1 MTKILRNQMI
11 EEFAASRLA
20 EFEAK
25 VGKKL
30 EPPIPIE
37 LMAERLLGLS
47 ILWEPIE
54 ELPGE
59 TIFGGI
65 RPEERV
71 IVMNENRRALFT
83 EKPGLVRST
92 IGHEMGHWDL
102 FVDKATLDHPML
114 TGFDRPDTF
123 PLRSTPIGEVVVIAR
138 LMSSNEGRELL
149 REMESRA
156 DDPHEARAVNR
167 YAAAVSMPTAL
178 IRRDAMAI
186 DRTKW
191 PPLYRLAERYEVTIS
206 ALRVRLEQLDL
217 LFVREDKTLFES
229 KDHAIGQG
237 HLFG

>member
-1 MTKILRNQMI
+1 VVEDI
-11 EEFAASRLA
+11 AAIRLA
-20 EFEAK
+20 EFESK
-25 VGKKL
+25 LGKKL

-65 RPEERV
+65 RPEERL

-83 EKPGLVRST
+83 EKPGLIRST
-92 IGHEMGHWDL
+92 VGHEMGHWDL

-114 TGFDRPDTF
+114 TGFDRPASF
-123 PLRSTPIGEVVVIAR
+123 PLRSTPIGEVVIISR
-138 LMSSNEGRELL
+138 LMASAEGQALL
-149 REMESRA
+149 HEMESRA

-167 YAAAVSMPTAL
+167 YAAAISMPATL
-178 IRRDAMAI
+178 IRRDAVAI

-191 PPLYRLAERYEVTIS
+191 PPLYALAKRYDVTIS
-206 ALRVRLEQLDL
+206 ALRVRLMQLDL
-217 LFVREDKTLFES
+217 LYVREDGKLFES
-229 KDHAIGQG
+229 KDHAFGQG
-237 HLFG
+237 HLFP